1 MFPLISDSYSRP
13 INWIV
18 VVATFY
24 QTFLLCSH
32 NILQSL
38 GAVPH
43 NFLERS
49 GETREE
55 NESVDFWETYLCHIK
70 KNKCTQLWS
79 NKPFAVYFLNK
90 FISPGRGHFLHIFA
104 I

>member
-1 MFPLISDSYSRP
+1 MFFHQHNKKKRGVCWPFCVLAQSSLNEVHDRLTLLPSESMFPLISDSYSRP
-13 INWIV
+13 IHWIV

-49 GETREE
+49 GET
-55 NESVDFWETYLCHIK
+55 
-70 KNKCTQLWS
+70 
-79 NKPFAVYFLNK
+79 
-90 FISPGRGHFLHIFA
+90 
-104 I
+104 